1 VEVTEIV
8 VEATELIGKC
18 IIGVFG
24 FFLMA
29 LGAVAFVR
37 PKVFQ
42 SFLSGFAQNAPI
54 HFLEMAFRFIVGV
67 AFLGCASLLNYGY
80 VFQAFGWVLVVTTA
94 VLLFVPW
101 KIHRKFAVLV
111 VPRALEYTR
120 FMGGTA
126 MVMGAFVVFSLL
138 GGGEI

>member
-1 VEVTEIV
+1 VHRRCVRFLLDGAWGSRFREAQGLPIV
-8 VEATELIGKC
+8 SVRIRAER
-18 IIGVFG
+18 
-24 FFLMA
+24 A
-29 LGAVAFVR
+29 LPFSGNAFW
-37 PKVFQ
+37 
-42 SFLSGFAQNAPI
+42 
-54 HFLEMAFRFIVGV
+54 FIVGA

-101 KIHRKFAVLV
+101 KIHRKFAVFV